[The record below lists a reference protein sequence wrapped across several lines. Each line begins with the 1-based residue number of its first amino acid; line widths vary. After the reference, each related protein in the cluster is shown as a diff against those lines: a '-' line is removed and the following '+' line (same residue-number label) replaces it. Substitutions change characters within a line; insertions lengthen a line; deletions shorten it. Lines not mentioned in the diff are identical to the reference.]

1 MSRNK
6 HEELL
11 QQLHQLAD
19 WVEKCNNVHCPSVPR
34 KAAYT
39 IEAIEEENHIL
50 RLSLNKK
57 YLSLRDIYDR
67 YVGDVRVFIY
77 KLQQRRKRVKR

>member
-1 MSRNK
+1 MNHS
-6 HEELL
+6 ELI
-11 QQLHQLAD
+11 QQLHELAD
-19 WVEKCNNVHCPSVPR
+19 WVEKHNNVHCPSVPR

-67 YVGDVRVFIY
+67 YVGNVKVFIY
-77 KLQQRRKRVKR
+77 LTRKKWKI